1 MSATDHEE
9 LREQASAYV
18 LDALDSDER
27 MRFEAHLSG
36 CAECQAEVRSFR
48 PVAAALARTVDA
60 REPSSDLRARI
71 IGGATRPETRAATR
85 TTPAAVTAP
94 RSRSGALIPWLLAAA
109 AAIALAALTPYTV
122 QLRNRTRQLVAVV
135 RDLSDRLASSD
146 RQLLVARNN
155 VSLLTAPDVRR
166 VDLRGQAS
174 APQAAAR
181 AYFSRSRGVYFVAS
195 DLPSIPSDRAYQ
207 LWFVLPGGAS
217 PVSASVFGPNA
228 GGGAELI
235 AAVPASMADPNVL
248 AVTVEPAGGSL
259 QPTTTPFLVGTVN

>member
-1 MSATDHEE
+1 MSATNHEE

-18 LDALDSDER
+18 LDALDRDER
-27 MRFEAHLSG
+27 LLFEAHLAG

-48 PVAAALARTVDA
+48 PVADALARIVDT
-60 REPSSDLRARI
+60 REPSAELRARV
-71 IGGATRPETRAATR
+71 IGGATRQDAAR
-85 TTPAAVTAP
+85 SAVSAP
-94 RSRSGALIPWLLAAA
+94 RSRAGVVVPWLLATAA
-109 AAIALAALTPYTV
+109 VIGLAALTPYTV
-122 QLRNRTRQLVAVV
+122 QLRNRTRQLAAVV
-135 RDLSDRLASSD
+135 RDLTDRLATSD

-174 APQAAAR
+174 APRAAAR

-217 PVSASVFGPNA
+217 PVSASVFGAGA

-235 AAVPASMADPNVL
+235 AAVPPAMADPSVL
-248 AVTVEPAGGSL
+248 AVTVEPAGGSTA
-259 QPTTTPFLVGTVN
+259 PTSTPFLVGTVD

>member
-1 MSATDHEE
+1 MSAINHEE

-18 LDALDSDER
+18 LGALDRDER

-48 PVAAALARTVDA
+48 PIADALARTVDA
-60 REPSSDLRARI
+60 REPSADLRARV
-71 IGGATRPETRAATR
+71 IGSATRPETRTS
-85 TTPAAVTAP
+85 PAAVTAP
-94 RSRSGALIPWLLAAA
+94 RSRSAVMIPWLLATA

-135 RDLSDRLASSD
+135 RDLSDRLATSD

-207 LWFVLPGGAS
+207 LWFVLPGSAN
-217 PVSASVFGPNA
+217 PVSASVFGPSA

-235 AAVPASMADPNVL
+235 AAVPATMADPNVL
-248 AVTVEPAGGSL
+248 AVTVEPAGGSP